1 MKAGPVG
8 GVPGELARRLGFWD
22 SFLLSLGIVIGSGVF
37 LTPHS
42 IARDLPSPGFIL
54 AVWVVGGVLS
64 MMGAL
69 AIAELGAM
77 YPEAGG
83 LYVYLREAFGPL
95 PAFLYGW
102 ALFLIIQTGTIAAVA
117 VAFAKY
123 LGALVPWVSAG
134 RRLVPLVIGAGPDGA
149 GGWDLSLT
157 SQRLIA
163 IMMV

>member
-77 YPEAGG
+77 RFPPSATSFYDYVNLVGLETRPFPNPLSAATPSTVIELKNRSWYARQIEDLPEQ
-83 LYVYLREAFGPL
+83 F
-95 PAFLYGW
+95 
-102 ALFLIIQTGTIAAVA
+102 
-117 VAFAKY
+117 
-123 LGALVPWVSAG
+123 
-134 RRLVPLVIGAGPDGA
+134 
-149 GGWDLSLT
+149 
-157 SQRLIA
+157 QR
-163 IMMV
+163 V